1 MYTTLVNQMS
11 ISPMRQIKHLPYPTT
26 PSSFGV
32 QELHPTLYSGLVIQ
46 NSDLENWTA
55 QHMNMTE
62 TDLEWA

>member
-1 MYTTLVNQMS
+1 MRPANQAS
-11 ISPMRQIKHLPYPTT
+11 AALPDPT

-46 NSDLENWTA
+46 NSDLKNWTA
-55 QHMNMTE
+55 QHMTA

>member
-1 MYTTLVNQMS
+1 
-11 ISPMRQIKHLPYPTT
+11 MRQIKHLPYPTT

-55 QHMNMTE
+55 QHMTA